1 MSKGESKEYRTRLKE
16 ITSVLHKYGITR
28 GITPQKLR
36 MILEDLGPTYIKIGQ
51 IMSLHSDILPKR
63 YCDELMCLRSEVTPM
78 EFPEVKEVIEQ
89 AYGCPWNE
97 IFAFISDTPLGS
109 ASIAQ
114 VHRAELLSG
123 EQVVI
128 KVQRTGIYEIMARD
142 IGLLRKAVKLMP
154 PISLKGMADF
164 DQVLDELWNV
174 TREEMNFLT
183 EASNMEE
190 FARRNADVVYVRT
203 PKLYQ
208 EYTTMHVL
216 VMEYIEGPA
225 IDDKEK
231 LLAGGYDLEEIGI
244 KLIDNYIKQVM
255 EDGFFHAD
263 PHPGNVKIQDGKIV
277 WIDMGMMGR
286 LTERDKELIGKAIR
300 GIAENDIGMIQEA
313 VMALGEFKEKPDQSV
328 LYEDISELMSKY
340 GSLDMGEIDVAEV
353 MMDLMEVMKENKI
366 RMPHGLTMLA
376 RGLTNMEGVLADIA
390 PQINMI
396 EIASRHISESMW
408 KDLDWKK
415 ELKHAGKNLYRSM
428 HKAVEVPGLA
438 ADALHGLM
446 KGQTRVNL
454 DLHASNDLA
463 QLLRRLVRNVV
474 MGLWVMAL
482 LISSSIIC
490 TTNMSP
496 KICGIPAIGAIGYLF
511 AFAIVMYVLIKHILP
526 NEFGIY
532 SRFYGQ
538 ICPTKCYKNP
548 HLYLKMNKITKRI
561 TRLFHRQE
569 I

>member
-1 MSKGESKEYRTRLKE
+1 MSKEESREYRTRLKE

-28 GITPQKLR
+28 GVTPQKLR

-63 YCDELMCLRSEVTPM
+63 YCDELMRLRSEVTPM
-78 EFPEVKEVIEQ
+78 EFDEVKEVIEQ

-97 IFAFISDTPLGS
+97 IFASISDTPLGS

-114 VHRAELLSG
+114 VHRAELTGG

-128 KVQRTGIYEIMARD
+128 KVQRKGIYEIMARD

-154 PISLKGMADF
+154 PISLKGLADF

-190 FARRNADVVYVRT
+190 FARRNADILYVRT

-231 LLAGGYDLEEIGI
+231 LQADGYDLEEIGI

-263 PHPGNVKIQDGKIV
+263 PHPGNVKVQDGKIV

-340 GSLDMGEIDVAEV
+340 GSLDMGKIDVAEV

-376 RGLTNMEGVLADIA
+376 RGMTNMEGVLADIA

-396 EIASRHISESMW
+396 EIASRHISEIMW

-415 ELKHAGKNLYRSM
+415 ELKHAGKNIYRSM

-454 DLHASNDLA
+454 DLHVSNDLA
-463 QLLRRLVRNVV
+463 HLLRRLVRNVV

-490 TTNMSP
+490 TTNMKP
-496 KICGIPAIGAIGYLF
+496 KIWGIPAIGVIGYLF
-511 AFAIVMYVLIKHILP
+511 AFAIVMYVLIKHIL
-526 NEFGIY
+526 
-532 SRFYGQ
+532 S
-538 ICPTKCYKNP
+538 K
-548 HLYLKMNKITKRI
+548 
-561 TRLFHRQE
+561 
-569 I
+569 

>member
-376 RGLTNMEGVLADIA
+376 RGLTVCEDATEKAAEEETAENEDI
-390 PQINMI
+390 
-396 EIASRHISESMW
+396 
-408 KDLDWKK
+408 
-415 ELKHAGKNLYRSM
+415 
-428 HKAVEVPGLA
+428 
-438 ADALHGLM
+438 
-446 KGQTRVNL
+446 
-454 DLHASNDLA
+454 
-463 QLLRRLVRNVV
+463 
-474 MGLWVMAL
+474 
-482 LISSSIIC
+482 
-490 TTNMSP
+490 
-496 KICGIPAIGAIGYLF
+496 
-511 AFAIVMYVLIKHILP
+511 
-526 NEFGIY
+526 
-532 SRFYGQ
+532 
-538 ICPTKCYKNP
+538 
-548 HLYLKMNKITKRI
+548 
-561 TRLFHRQE
+561 
-569 I
+569 

>member
-286 LTERDKELIGKAIR
+286 LTEQDKELIGKAIR

-328 LYEDISELMSKY
+328 LYEDISGLMSKY
-340 GSLDMGEIDVAEV
+340 GALDMGEIDVAEV

-511 AFAIVMYVLIKHILP
+511 AFAIVMYVLIKHIFP

-532 SRFYGQ
+532 SQFYGQ
-538 ICPTKCYKNP
+538 ICRQMIRESVFVPKNEQ
-548 HLYLKMNKITKRI
+548 NNSRN
-561 TRLFHRQE
+561 R
-569 I
+569 

>member
-396 EIASRHISESMW
+396 EIASREYV
-408 KDLDWKK
+408 
-415 ELKHAGKNLYRSM
+415 ERS
-428 HKAVEVPGLA
+428 GL
-438 ADALHGLM
+438 
-446 KGQTRVNL
+446 
-454 DLHASNDLA
+454 
-463 QLLRRLVRNVV
+463 
-474 MGLWVMAL
+474 
-482 LISSSIIC
+482 
-490 TTNMSP
+490 
-496 KICGIPAIGAIGYLF
+496 
-511 AFAIVMYVLIKHILP
+511 
-526 NEFGIY
+526 E
-532 SRFYGQ
+532 
-538 ICPTKCYKNP
+538 
-548 HLYLKMNKITKRI
+548 KRI
-561 TRLFHRQE
+561 KTCRKESLPFDA
-569 I
+569 

>member
-286 LTERDKELIGKAIR
+286 LNERDKELIGKAIR

-390 PQINMI
+390 PHRDRIQTYFR
-396 EIASRHISESMW
+396 EYVE
-408 KDLDWKK
+408 
-415 ELKHAGKNLYRSM
+415 RS
-428 HKAVEVPGLA
+428 GL
-438 ADALHGLM
+438 
-446 KGQTRVNL
+446 
-454 DLHASNDLA
+454 
-463 QLLRRLVRNVV
+463 
-474 MGLWVMAL
+474 
-482 LISSSIIC
+482 
-490 TTNMSP
+490 
-496 KICGIPAIGAIGYLF
+496 
-511 AFAIVMYVLIKHILP
+511 
-526 NEFGIY
+526 E
-532 SRFYGQ
+532 
-538 ICPTKCYKNP
+538 
-548 HLYLKMNKITKRI
+548 KRI
-561 TRLFHRQE
+561 KTCRKESLPFDA
-569 I
+569 

>member
-78 EFPEVKEVIEQ
+78 KFPEVKEVIEQ

-366 RMPHGLTMLA
+366 RMPHGLT
-376 RGLTNMEGVLADIA
+376 I
-390 PQINMI
+390 
-396 EIASRHISESMW
+396 
-408 KDLDWKK
+408 
-415 ELKHAGKNLYRSM
+415 
-428 HKAVEVPGLA
+428 
-438 ADALHGLM
+438 
-446 KGQTRVNL
+446 
-454 DLHASNDLA
+454 
-463 QLLRRLVRNVV
+463 
-474 MGLWVMAL
+474 
-482 LISSSIIC
+482 
-490 TTNMSP
+490 
-496 KICGIPAIGAIGYLF
+496 
-511 AFAIVMYVLIKHILP
+511 
-526 NEFGIY
+526 FG
-532 SRFYGQ
+532 
-538 ICPTKCYKNP
+538 
-548 HLYLKMNKITKRI
+548 KRI
-561 TRLFHRQE
+561 D
-569 I
+569 